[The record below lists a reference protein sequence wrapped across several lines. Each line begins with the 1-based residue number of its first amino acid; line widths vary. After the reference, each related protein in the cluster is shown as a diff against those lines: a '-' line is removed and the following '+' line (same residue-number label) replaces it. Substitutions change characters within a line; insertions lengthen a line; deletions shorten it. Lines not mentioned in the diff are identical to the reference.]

1 MSNRRM
7 TSEEMQQAARARCS
21 EILSDPET
29 GFHEFSFH
37 SDKVGDGEWVN
48 RLIVKGANFSLN
60 LMVWP
65 PEEADGE

>member
-7 TSEEMQQAARARCS
+7 TSEEMQQAARVRCS
-21 EILSDPET
+21 EILSDPEI
-29 GFHEFSFH
+29 GFHEFIFH
-37 SDKVGDGEWVN
+37 SDKVADGEWIN
-48 RLIVKGANFSLN
+48 RLIVKGVTFSLN